1 MVQEAVYDD
10 LGLPPG
16 AEALPPRRLAPAEG
30 QLAVP
35 PVISGHQQ
43 ELSVDD
49 LPLQGE
55 QVDRPR
61 QQVIPGGGKGPLV
74 HFILG
79 RGEGRAL
86 LSTLDPHV
94 FLWSRKPVRVL

>member
-1 MVQEAVYDD
+1 MLAYLDPLHVPVVQEAVYDD

-35 PVISGHQQ
+35 PVISGDEQ
-43 ELSVDD
+43 ELRVDD

-61 QQVIPGGGKGPLV
+61 QQVIPGGGKGPLGHIMV
-74 HFILG
+74 G
-79 RGEGRAL
+79 RGE
-86 LSTLDPHV
+86 STNYI
-94 FLWSRKPVRVL
+94 SR

>member
-1 MVQEAVYDD
+1 MAHFAAIFPAAHLDPLHVPVVQEAVYDD

-35 PVISGHQQ
+35 PVISGDQQ
-43 ELSVDD
+43 ELRVDD

-61 QQVIPGGGKGPLV
+61 
-74 HFILG
+74 
-79 RGEGRAL
+79 
-86 LSTLDPHV
+86 
-94 FLWSRKPVRVL
+94 

>member
-1 MVQEAVYDD
+1 MYDD

-35 PVISGHQQ
+35 PVISGDQQ
-43 ELSVDD
+43 ELRVDD

-61 QQVIPGGGKGPLV
+61 QQVIPGGEEGPLG
-74 HFILG
+74 HFIVNRKVPKIFLG
-79 RGEGRAL
+79 DSQA
-86 LSTLDPHV
+86 TQ
-94 FLWSRKPVRVL
+94 

>member
-55 QVDRPR
+55 QVDGSGE
-61 QQVIPGGGKGPLV
+61 QVVPGTGQG
-74 HFILG
+74 
-79 RGEGRAL
+79 
-86 LSTLDPHV
+86 
-94 FLWSRKPVRVL
+94 

>member
-1 MVQEAVYDD
+1 MYDD
-10 LGLPPG
+10 LGRPPG

-43 ELSVDD
+43 ELRVDD

-61 QQVIPGGGKGPLV
+61 QQVIPGGGKGPLG
-74 HFILG
+74 HFIVNRKVPKIFLG
-79 RGEGRAL
+79 DSQA
-86 LSTLDPHV
+86 TQ
-94 FLWSRKPVRVL
+94 

>member
-1 MVQEAVYDD
+1 MLAYLDPLHVPVVQEAVYDD

-43 ELSVDD
+43 ELRVDD

-61 QQVIPGGGKGPLV
+61 QQVIPGGEEAPLMV
-74 HFILG
+74 IMLG
-79 RGEGRAL
+79 I
-86 LSTLDPHV
+86 
-94 FLWSRKPVRVL
+94 